1 MDLSFYYFQVEK
13 MIEYVKKAFKI
24 YLLHKTWMDEETKR
38 HAEEKVYKIYNIY
51 HTLLIFFII

>member
-1 MDLSFYYFQVEK
+1 MDMPFYYFQVEK

-38 HAEEKVYKIYNIY
+38 HAEEKVYKI
-51 HTLLIFFII
+51 

>member
-1 MDLSFYYFQVEK
+1 

-38 HAEEKVYKIYNIY
+38 HAEEKVYKIYNICL
-51 HTLLIFFII
+51 TFIIFFISYASY